1 MWYRA
6 TGSSSTPQQPLAH
19 VREEERRG
27 ARAEEEEEEEQQ
39 QQQQQ
44 EQAEL
49 EIAISEIARRG
60 AGAGAASELAWLQEQ
75 GYTAEQIAALISHFE
90 ALPAGGSKE
99 PGGPLLGLGSEQV
112 SHIVAALRV
121 AELVALYESAARD
134 GRAPPP
140 PARAI
145 LPAGGQGEAS
155 EPMPPPG
162 LAPGPPSGD
171 AESTDRSTPYDSAV
185 IAALA

>member
-1 MWYRA
+1 MQTGERDACAMWYRA

-27 ARAEEEEEEEQQ
+27 APQAEQQQEEEEEEQQ
-39 QQQQQ
+39 QQQE

-112 SHIVAALRV
+112 PPHTHTHTHTHSHTAHP
-121 AELVALYESAARD
+121 
-134 GRAPPP
+134 RAP
-140 PARAI
+140 
-145 LPAGGQGEAS
+145 
-155 EPMPPPG
+155 G
-162 LAPGPPSGD
+162 L
-171 AESTDRSTPYDSAV
+171 T
-185 IAALA
+185 L